1 MKVLY
6 VNSGPSPFHE
16 SLDRYIDLTL
26 SEMDVDYRLFDLT
39 AHIKF
44 FDIAFDHVR
53 QSYDID
59 YSADSLHT
67 YASAALLQVV
77 SEFEPDIVLTIRG
90 SCIPASI
97 VCSIKKMGV
106 ATALWVVDDPFE
118 IDSALEY
125 AGVYDYVF
133 TVEANAVDVYRQ
145 FGCANVF
152 HLPFAAFPKVHKK
165 MSVSHYES
173 DVCLVG
179 SGLFNRIE
187 LVDEIAEHLVK
198 SGLKVRIV
206 GQWWDS
212 LKSFSKLKDVISNK
226 VVYAADAAKY
236 YAGAKININ
245 IHRSLD
251 DDSHYDGNKRRVM
264 AFSPN
269 AKTFE
274 IAACGRFQ
282 LVDTS
287 RADLGKY
294 FDIGREIDV
303 FSSPDELVKK
313 IDHYLKN
320 EKKREEMA
328 GLAKERCLHGYT
340 YRERLQFIL
349 ETTLKK
355 DSANLISDI
364 LLSANGSNAY
374 IHNKDNAYYQKI
386 NRSII
391 QAVPSTAKR
400 VLSIGCGE
408 GLLGEMLK
416 SLGVKEVYGVE
427 VKEAVADR
435 ARGRLEKVIVGDIEE
450 IELPFRNGFFD
461 FIIYGDVLE
470 RLHDPWRVLA
480 KQRRFLSANGQI
492 LAALPNTL
500 YFPVIKDLLKGHWHY
515 EKDGVL
521 DTTNLRFF
529 TLREIVH
536 MFRWAGYQVEQVEG
550 LTNGL
555 TDFNEAHEFIKRLKP
570 LDIVPESFAAEVQY
584 AQYVVVAKKAK
595 ADSRQGAGLCLVKK

>member
-16 SLDRYIDLTL
+16 SIDRYIDLTL
-26 SEMDVDYRLFDLT
+26 SEMAVDYKLFDLT

-77 SEFEPDIVLTIRG
+77 SEFEPDLVLTIRG
-90 SCIPASI
+90 ASIPAAI
-97 VCSIKKMGV
+97 VRSIKKMGV

-118 IDSALEY
+118 IDYVLEY
-125 AGVYDYVF
+125 ADVYDYVF

-145 FGCANVF
+145 SGCSNVF
-152 HLPFAAFPKVHKK
+152 HLPLGVFPKVHKK
-165 MSVSHYES
+165 MSVPHYES

-179 SGLFNRIE
+179 SGTFNRIE
-187 LVDEIAEHLVK
+187 LVDEIADYMVK

-212 LKSFSKLKDVISNK
+212 LKSFSKLKDSISNK

-236 YAGAKININ
+236 FAGAKININ
-245 IHRSLD
+245 LHRALD
-251 DDSHYDGNKRRVM
+251 DDSYYDGNKRRVM

-269 AKTFE
+269 VKTFE

-282 LVDTS
+282 LVDNS

-303 FSSPDELVKK
+303 FSSADELVKK
-313 IDHYLKN
+313 IKHYMKD
-320 EKKREEMA
+320 EEKREEIA
-328 GLAKERCLHGYT
+328 RTARERCLHEYT
-340 YRERLQFIL
+340 YRERLQFII

-355 DSANLISDI
+355 DTGSLISEVLASTDGTN
-364 LLSANGSNAY
+364 SY
-374 IHNKDNAYYQKI
+374 VHKKDNAYYQKI

-427 VKEAVADR
+427 AKEVAADR
-435 ARGRLEKVIVGDIEE
+435 ARERLEKVIIGDIEE

-470 RLHDPWRVLA
+470 RLRDPWRVLA
-480 KQRRFLSANGQI
+480 RQRRFLSANGQI

-500 YFPVIKDLLKGHWHY
+500 YLPIIKDLLRGHWHY
-515 EKDGVL
+515 EKNGVL
-521 DTTNLRFF
+521 DTTSLRFF

-550 LTNGL
+550 ITNGFV
-555 TDFNEAHEFIKRLKP
+555 DFKEANAFIKRMKP
-570 LDIVPESFAAEVQY
+570 LDIIPESLTAEVQY

-595 ADSRQGAGLCLVKK
+595 IDSRQGAGLCLVKK